1 MFDIDDIDDDL
12 NFSLSEEEKK
22 SISILIVDESSGE
35 RGVLRQA
42 LNSLGFAP
50 VRDASNF
57 VQALEQLDAENYTH
71 LLFSTK
77 PGHEASLD
85 FLRQSL
91 KFQEALIAVPIAKTA
106 STDEVFNM
114 IRFGARGYLL
124 QPFSLDSLNRTLN
137 IATKAEPV
145 PELVNA
151 LQHSSKAFAQITAN
165 CLDKLVQAL
174 NDDRNKK
181 SYEDILDLRRT
192 MKQVALLGQSLS
204 HLGYNDFV
212 KHVSSSFL
220 EISRKRRTRLGVLR
234 TKLEKERNSRIS
246 P

>member
-1 MFDIDDIDDDL
+1 MFNIDDIDDDL

-22 SISILIVDESSGE
+22 SISVLVVDESAGE
-35 RGVLRQA
+35 RGVLRLA
-42 LNSLGFAP
+42 LNNLGFTP
-50 VRDASNF
+50 VRDAGNF
-57 VQALEQLDAENYTH
+57 AQALEQLSAENYTH

-77 PGHEASLD
+77 SGHEASLA

-91 KFQEALIAVPIAKTA
+91 ELREAIIAIPVAKTA
-106 STDEVFNM
+106 ATNEVFNM

-124 QPFSLDSLNRTLN
+124 QPFSSDSLNRTFN

-151 LQHSSKAFAQITAN
+151 LQHSTKAFAQITAN

-174 NDDRNKK
+174 NDDKNKR

-212 KHVSSSFL
+212 KHVNSSFM
-220 EISRKRRTRLGVLR
+220 EISRKRRSRLGILR
-234 TKLEKERNSRIS
+234 TKLEQERNSRI
-246 P
+246 